1 MSEIKED
8 IVLFNMGSG
17 SGTWT
22 LSQAFLLESGEEID
36 ASSMDAS
43 LEIESDDTGTIRY
56 NNLEYTFNWTSA
68 GEQTLMDITGEGY
81 IGSCSNND
89 VIIGLY
95 SSIGGQNYWL
105 ISIDEYIFLFM
116 K

>member
-8 IVLFNMGSG
+8 IVLFNMGSS

-36 ASSMDAS
+36 ASSMDAL
-43 LEIESDDTGTIRY
+43 LEIESGD
-56 NNLEYTFNWTSA
+56 S
-68 GEQTLMDITGEGY
+68 
-81 IGSCSNND
+81 SNND
-89 VIIGLY
+89 AIIGLY
-95 SSIGGQNYWL
+95 SSNGGQNYWL

>member
-8 IVLFNMGSG
+8 IVLFNMGSS

-22 LSQAFLLESGEEID
+22 LSPALLLESGEEID
-36 ASSMDAS
+36 ASSMDAL
-43 LEIESDDTGTIRY
+43 LEIESDD
-56 NNLEYTFNWTSA
+56 S
-68 GEQTLMDITGEGY
+68 
-81 IGSCSNND
+81 SNND

-95 SSIGGQNYWL
+95 SSIGGPNYWL

>member
-8 IVLFNMGSG
+8 IVLFNMGSS

-36 ASSMDAS
+36 ASSMDAL
-43 LEIESDDTGTIRY
+43 LEIESDD
-56 NNLEYTFNWTSA
+56 S
-68 GEQTLMDITGEGY
+68 
-81 IGSCSNND
+81 SNND

>member
-8 IVLFNMGSG
+8 IVLFNMGSS

-36 ASSMDAS
+36 ASSMDAL
-43 LEIESDDTGTIRY
+43 LEIESGD
-56 NNLEYTFNWTSA
+56 S
-68 GEQTLMDITGEGY
+68 
-81 IGSCSNND
+81 SNND
-89 VIIGLY
+89 AIIGLY

-105 ISIDEYIFLFM
+105 ISIDEYIFLFYEIEEELL
-116 K
+116 

>member
-8 IVLFNMGSG
+8 IVLFNMGSS

-36 ASSMDAS
+36 ASSMDAL
-43 LEIESDDTGTIRY
+43 LEIESGD
-56 NNLEYTFNWTSA
+56 S
-68 GEQTLMDITGEGY
+68 
-81 IGSCSNND
+81 SNND
-89 VIIGLY
+89 AIIGLY